1 MLDNLINT
9 YGILWMN
16 FEILFLFN
24 FFQNFSLI
32 SLHLNTKLGKKIKK
46 IKKEFIYKS
55 FYNTLSMGH
64 DTIFH

>member
-1 MLDNLINT
+1 
-9 YGILWMN
+9 MN